1 MFAKKE
7 CVLHLQTPNGKIDIY
22 VVVIVVVVV
31 VILQQRANLYGLF
44 FFSYHLT
51 KKKKRIVKFQ
61 KKSKEKKPDARKISG
76 FIYVYVHT
84 LHIYILYPRK
94 GAAHCGG
101 VRRLHASEQAGRSTC
116 RWQVAR

>member
-51 KKKKRIVKFQ
+51 KKKKKKDCQIS

-76 FIYVYVHT
+76 FIYMYIHY
-84 LHIYILYPRK
+84 IYTYFTRGKVLPIVV
-94 GAAHCGG
+94 G
-101 VRRLHASEQAGRSTC
+101 
-116 RWQVAR
+116 